1 MKLATALSASAATLA
16 LASLRDAVSF
26 HYRSRND
33 PSVRQL
39 VRKQSKMSS
48 KAAKREKK
56 VAEQQETLM
65 IEKAVR
71 DVAEPG
77 TLPEGIQEK
86 ESLYVLFDRTG

>member
-1 MKLATALSASAATLA
+1 
-16 LASLRDAVSF
+16 
-26 HYRSRND
+26 
-33 PSVRQL
+33 
-39 VRKQSKMSS
+39 MSS

>member
-16 LASLRDAVSF
+16 VAALGYAVYF
-26 HYRSRND
+26 DYRRRND
-33 PSVRQL
+33 PSFRKL
-39 VRKQSKMSS
+39 LRKQSKMSS